1 MAVLSFEEKNTFRS
15 ELEGIQPFS
24 LLTDS
29 QLSRW
34 FESCDIRNYEM
45 GSRLLRPD
53 QLPSK
58 LIYTLSGTV
67 RILGISPDDQG
78 QITLAKQ
85 ELPELYGWLSL
96 LRAQPSEFIQCSTNV
111 KALIFDPKLF
121 IQFYK
126 DNQDFAAFLILT
138 RLYMSNLVY
147 PSHPLV

>member
-1 MAVLSFEEKNTFRS
+1 MAVLSFEEKILRS

-34 FESCDIRNYEM
+34 LESCEIRNYEM

-67 RILGISPDDQG
+67 RIWGLPDDQG

-96 LRAQPSEFIQCSTNV
+96 LRAQPSEFIQCSTNI
-111 KALIFDPKLF
+111 KALVFDPELF

-126 DNQDFAAFLILT
+126 DNQDFAAFFNTYSPI
-138 RLYMSNLVY
+138 
-147 PSHPLV
+147 